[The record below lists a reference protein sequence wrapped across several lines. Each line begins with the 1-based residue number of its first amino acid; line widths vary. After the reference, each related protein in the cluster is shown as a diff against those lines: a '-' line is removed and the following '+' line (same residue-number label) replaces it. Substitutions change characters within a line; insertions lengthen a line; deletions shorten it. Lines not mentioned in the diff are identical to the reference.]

1 MNTALEEEET
11 CMNALANKAIKHKVK
26 NRVRRRIVKVAHLT
40 SNALAL
46 VKSFALAQKN
56 SP

>member
-11 CMNALANKAIKHKVK
+11 CMNALANKAIKRKVK
-26 NRVRRRIVKVAHLT
+26 NGVRRRIIKVAHLT